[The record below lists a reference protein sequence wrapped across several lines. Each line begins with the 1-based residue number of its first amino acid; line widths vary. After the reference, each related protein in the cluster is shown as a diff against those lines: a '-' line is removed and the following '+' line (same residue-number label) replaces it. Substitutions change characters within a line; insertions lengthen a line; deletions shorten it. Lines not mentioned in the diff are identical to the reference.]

1 MYCKLW
7 SLDRDHDLAITETD
21 LCNYNMGALTRL
33 AVERIM
39 EVGHIAAFTDTMVI
53 ADDETAA
60 AATVDSID
68 IPVADPQSTLTYFDF
83 ICTLLLLLLDPKP
96 DRRCLHFHQ
105 IRVSVVRGR

>member
-1 MYCKLW
+1 
-7 SLDRDHDLAITETD
+7 
-21 LCNYNMGALTRL
+21 
-33 AVERIM
+33 M

-60 AATVDSID
+60 AATVDLID